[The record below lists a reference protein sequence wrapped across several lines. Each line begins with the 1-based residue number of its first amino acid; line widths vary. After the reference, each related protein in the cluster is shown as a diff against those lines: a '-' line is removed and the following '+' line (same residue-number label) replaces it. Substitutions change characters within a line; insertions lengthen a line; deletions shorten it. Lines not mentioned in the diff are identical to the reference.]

1 MKIGFI
7 GQGWIGKNYADNY
20 ESRGYETIRYSQE
33 NPYIQNKDKIKDCD
47 IVFIAVPT
55 PTTEEGFDYSIVDE
69 VLNLLGKGKTAI
81 IKSTILPGTTNKL
94 QANHPDIY
102 VCHSPEFLTEATAKY
117 DAWYPDRNI
126 VGYSN
131 KEGAD
136 EKAEQ
141 AIETMPQATYQAVVP
156 AEEAEMVKYA
166 GNCWFYFK
174 VMYVNILYDLCKA
187 MGVNYEI
194 VKKMMKY
201 DTRIGSTHLDP
212 VHQDG
217 RGAGGHCFIKDF
229 SAFAGLY
236 SDILKEDKVG
246 IKILKSLE
254 EKNIELL
261 SSSGKSLDLLKGVYG
276 ELIK

>member
-47 IVFIAVPT
+47 VVFIAVPT